1 MDKTT
6 KTKKDSTA
14 APKTI
19 STQSTTTT
27 KPTLVPKSKTLDER
41 SSNSA
46 RRIYRTREEQR
57 TTSRAVQSGETLE
70 TIDSALKLLKSDQ
83 YKKNFDQSI
92 DLILT
97 FKDLDLNKPE
107 NNIKLL
113 LNLPEKKKKS
123 RIALVVKK
131 ELLDSA
137 KKTGAQIILEDELLK
152 SDKKKIKK
160 YARQTDFFLVHLPL
174 MPIFAKSFGQFVAK
188 RGKMPDPKLQM
199 VFSDQ
204 TNLQDL
210 VNRFSTSTKLEFKKQ
225 PTLQCSIGSESQD
238 DKTLLQN
245 IKKVLEELG
254 TKINLKNHLRQVMLK
269 KTMTAPIKVQI

>member
-1 MDKTT
+1 MEKQT
-6 KTKKDSTA
+6 KTKKDSNA
-14 APKTI
+14 APKPA
-19 STQSTTTT
+19 STQLTTTTT
-27 KPTLVPKSKTLDER
+27 KPTIQQAPTPQQQPSTSISQQPIQTL
-41 SSNSA
+41 
-46 RRIYRTREEQR
+46 
-57 TTSRAVQSGETLE
+57 
-70 TIDSALKLLKSDQ
+70 DSALKLLKSDQ

-113 LNLPEKKKKS
+113 LSLPDKKKKS
-123 RIALVVKK
+123 KIALVVKK
-131 ELLDSA
+131 ELIDNA
-137 KKTGAQIILEDELLK
+137 KKTGAQIISEDEILK

-174 MPIFAKSFGQFVAK
+174 MPPFAKSFGQYIAK
-188 RGKMPDPKLQM
+188 RGKMPDPRLQM

-210 VNRFSTSTKLEFKKQ
+210 VNRFQNAIKLEFKKQ
-225 PTLQCSIGSESQD
+225 PSLQCSIGSESQD
-238 DKTLLQN
+238 DKLLIQN

-254 TKINLKNHLRQVMLK
+254 TKLNLKNHLKQVMLK
-269 KTMTAPIKVQI
+269 KTMSQPIRVQI